1 MDMFRAFN
9 NSLILGGIAF
19 VAIVFP
25 VLANYSMI

>member
-1 MDMFRAFN
+1 MFRAFN
-9 NSLILGGIAF
+9 NVLILGGLAF